1 MNEIPL
7 AAGLQILDADC
18 FAKDIPRIYSNDIAT
33 SKVDA
38 LDEIEAVFDKL
49 KAF

>member
-18 FAKDIPRIYSNDIAT
+18 FAKDIPRIYVNDIAEEKT
-33 SKVDA
+33 TA
-38 LDEIEAVFDKL
+38 LEEINNVFQKL